1 MLKLQLKW
9 KLRFVHLKQATYLK
23 QYYHQLILVINVNNF
38 VFFSPLLQL
47 PHLTYIDQNMPLN
60 SVIQQFLAHWNID
73 EPSSDYAFQFNTHLN
88 TYVNEKNRV
97 EITDGTM
104 LRLIHSPSKTT
115 RDILE
120 KLQNSSG
127 LEKRS
132 ALETLVKFS
141 SDYIFAAEFI
151 EQQGKDFLIM
161 LIEEDSISSA
171 EGLGLVLEAL
181 IELMNHGICRWA
193 DF

>member
-1 MLKLQLKW
+1 MLI
-9 KLRFVHLKQATYLK
+9 
-23 QYYHQLILVINVNNF
+23 ILF
-38 VFFSPLLQL
+38 FFSPLLQL

-127 LEKRS
+127 LEKKS